1 MPSTKRKHSQ
11 TATAEDVV
19 RAEIS
24 AEAAA
29 ETRARTAAGES
40 RAYAQSLQGLVED
53 VGASVRELIGKLGR
67 REMEMRHSS
76 AKTPSDPEQVCYSY
90 TLTFEDVNGY
100 PDPKAHIERGDTVVW
115 RGVTGEP
122 LLSPNIAGVR
132 NMYAATFDYEAVRC
146 VPLVTDRLPLYADL
160 RFTRH
165 EIDREPFIRELIR
178 CEHPGLRAF
187 EASSERLHVALE
199 RSRESAC
206 KMLVDISE
214 HEAVGLFVE
223 WLNSAFLVEEIMAS
237 LERNIDRRGEG
248 LYAEVRELHVDI
260 TVRQVIEEIFR
271 DFVHKYDL
279 SKRDRVWA
287 WGETGQLFP
296 LPRFRAVEERAVV
309 CACSGECCTHDEI
322 TYQETVLPH
331 SVRHDPLS
339 AVRDAIGRCRVD
351 YEPLLELQRETRLP
365 RPVHEPPTSR
375 QPVSLICAL
384 DLPHGISLG
393 SSPVS
398 VTLVHVDGTETAI
411 EKPSH
416 GSHSLPVF
424 SIEHSFKAI
433 RVTYKKVSAG
443 GEWGDDTQLVP
454 ETAVRVFSAA
464 DIVAAGGERVLVAP
478 VTSFLRHRQVRI
490 SSHGQA
496 MLNGSIVDDGDLVY
510 IPEPL
515 QLTALNNGG

>member
-1 MPSTKRKHSQ
+1 MPSTKRTHSK

-67 REMEMRHSS
+67 REAEMRESS
-76 AKTPSDPEQVCYSY
+76 ATAGDPDQVCYSY

-100 PDPKAHIERGDTVVW
+100 PDHAAHIERGNTVLW

-122 LLSPNIAGVR
+122 LISPNIAGVR
-132 NMYAATFDYEAVRC
+132 NMYAATFDYAAVRC
-146 VPLVTDRLPLYADL
+146 VPLVADRLPLYADL

-165 EIDREPFIRELIR
+165 EVHQEHFIRELIR

-187 EASSERLHVALE
+187 ESSSERLHIALE

-214 HEAVGLFVE
+214 HEAVGMFVE
-223 WLNSAFLVEEIMAS
+223 WLNSAFLVEEILAS
-237 LERNIDRRGEG
+237 MERNFDRRGEG

-260 TVRQVIEEIFR
+260 TVRQMIEEIFHE
-271 DFVHKYDL
+271 FVAKYDL

-296 LPRFRAVEERAVV
+296 LPRFRPVEERAVV
-309 CACSGECCTHDEI
+309 CACSGECCTHDEV

-331 SVRHDPLS
+331 SARHDPLT
-339 AVRDAIGRCRVD
+339 AVREAIGRCRID
-351 YEPLLELQRETRLP
+351 IEPLLHLQRETRLP
-365 RPVHEPPTSR
+365 RPVHEPPTLR
-375 QPVSLICAL
+375 QPVSLICGL
-384 DLPHGISLG
+384 DLPAGITLT
-393 SSPVS
+393 SSPVA
-398 VTLVHVDGTETAI
+398 VTLIHVDGTETVI
-411 EKPSH
+411 EKPSNGNH
-416 GSHSLPVF
+416 ALPVF
-424 SIEHSFKAI
+424 SIEHPFRAI
-433 RVTYKKVSAG
+433 RVSYKKASAG

-454 ETAVRVFSAA
+454 STTVQVFSAA
-464 DIVAAGGERVLVAP
+464 DIAAAGGERVIMAN
-478 VTSFLRHRQVRI
+478 VTSYSPYERVTI
-490 SSHGQA
+490 SSHHGPSL
-496 MLNGSIVDDGDLVY
+496 LNGMLVEHGDTLLM
-510 IPEPL
+510 PQPL
-515 QLTALNNGG
+515 LMSSLNNGG